1 MCGGP
6 LEDLRIPFQPFLFHF
21 SFISWNHLVFF
32 TCYKV
37 RFVKVG
43 ILSSLPFFHFSC
55 LNHFSPVLCPISSS
69 CKHLSCFGL
78 HGLGPKGG
86 IGVLAYIWP
95 TTFSTSAPIHH
106 HGDTF
111 HFHLLVCAAWG
122 SIPTS
127 QGLVPVQGS
136 ILTNPGFHPHPR
148 FHPHHPWSMT
158 TLSLPPG
165 GLLVGV
171 VSMRGKGH
179 WLGVGGSVRVY
190 GSS

>member
-1 MCGGP
+1 MELSG
-6 LEDLRIPFQPFLFHF
+6 L
-21 SFISWNHLVFF
+21 FF

-37 RFVKVG
+37 MFVKVG
-43 ILSSLPFFHFSC
+43 ILSSLPFFLFFG
-55 LNHFSPVLCPISSS
+55 LNHFSPVLCPIFFF

-78 HGLGPKGG
+78 CGLGPKGG
-86 IGVLAYIWP
+86 IGVLVYIQP

-111 HFHLLVCAAWG
+111 HFHLLVCVAWG
-122 SIPTS
+122 S
-127 QGLVPVQGS
+127 VPVQGS
-136 ILTNPGFHPHPR
+136 ILTNLGFHPHLR
-148 FHPHHPWSMT
+148 FCPHHPWSMT
-158 TLSLPPG
+158 TLSLLPG

-190 GSS
+190 